1 MATTQ
6 FGTNHNLAVKL
17 WAKKLFTESLAETYF
32 SRFLGKGSDSL
43 VQWKDETKKSA
54 GDRVRVGL
62 RMQLSGTGIQ
72 GDNTLEGSEESLVT
86 FSDDLTINQ
95 LRHACRSDGRMSEQ
109 RVLFDVLNEHK
120 DALTDWYAN
129 RLDTSFFNQLAGYTA
144 ESDTRYTG
152 NNATVAPSTNNIIW
166 ADSDVATGDESIGT
180 TDTFTTA
187 MLDRAVTKAKTMDAS
202 GQPIIR
208 PFRISGQ
215 EKYVAFL
222 HPHQVYNLRRES
234 TANTVTWWEV
244 NRSALSGGL
253 SEGASALYK
262 GSLGEYNGI
271 ILHESNRVP
280 LGVNSVSSA
289 SISTVRRGIFCGA
302 QAALFA
308 TGRESQ
314 DPSAERMSFR
324 MEEFDYGNQQGVE
337 VGMIFG
343 LKKTVFNSKDF
354 ATIVMSSYATAP

>member
-1 MATTQ
+1 MANSEYL
-6 FGTNHNLAVKL
+6 TNHALTVKL
-17 WAKKLFTESLAETYF
+17 WAKKLFHESLAETYF
-32 SRFLGKGSDSL
+32 SRFLGKGADSL

-72 GDNTLEGSEESLVT
+72 GDNTLEGSEESLT
-86 FSDDLTINQ
+86 TYSDDLLINQ
-95 LRHACRSDGRMSEQ
+95 LRHACRSQGKMSEQ
-109 RVLFDVLNEHK
+109 RVLFDVLTEHK
-120 DALTDWYAN
+120 DALTDWYAQ

-152 NNATVAPSTNNIIW
+152 NNATIAPSANNRLW
-166 ADSDVATGDESIGT
+166 VDSDIDTGDESIGT

-187 MLDRAVTKAKTMDAS
+187 MLDRAVTRAKTMDAN

-208 PFRISGQ
+208 PFRMEGQ

-222 HPHQVYNLRRES
+222 HPYQVYNLRRES

-253 SEGASALYK
+253 KEGAKALYK
-262 GSLGEYNGI
+262 GSLGEYNGV
-271 ILHESNRVP
+271 ILHEANRVP
-280 LGVNSVSSA
+280 LGVNSTNSA
-289 SISTVRRGIFCGA
+289 SISTVRRAIFCGA
-302 QAALFA
+302 QAALFG

-314 DPSAERMSFR
+314 DPSSERMSFE
-324 MEEFDYGNQQGVE
+324 MEKFDYKNQTGVE

-343 LKKTVFNSKDF
+343 LKKTVFNSRDF
-354 ATIVMSSYATAP
+354 ATIVMSSYAAAP

>member
-1 MATTQ
+1 MATSEYL
-6 FGTNHNLAVKL
+6 TNHALTVKL
-17 WAKKLFTESLAETYF
+17 WAKKLFHESLAETYF
-32 SRFLGKGSDSL
+32 SRFLGKDANAL

-62 RMQLSGTGIQ
+62 RMQLSGTGSQ
-72 GDNTLEGSEESLVT
+72 GENSREGSEESLT
-86 FSDDLTINQ
+86 TYSDDLLINQ
-95 LRHACRSDGRMSEQ
+95 LRHACRSQGKMSEQ
-109 RVLFDVLNEHK
+109 RVLFDVLTEHK

-129 RLDTSFFNQLAGYTA
+129 RMDTAFFNQLAGYTA

-152 NNATVAPSTNNIIW
+152 NNATIAPSANNIIW
-166 ADSDVATGDESIGT
+166 VDSDVATGDESLGT

-187 MLDRAVTKAKTMDAS
+187 MLDRALTRAKTMDAN

-208 PFRISGQ
+208 PFRMEGQ

-222 HPHQVYNLRRES
+222 HPYQVYNLRRES

-253 SEGASALYK
+253 SQGAKALYR

-271 ILHESNRVP
+271 ILHEANRVP
-280 LGVNSVSSA
+280 LGVNSSTSA

-302 QAALFA
+302 QAALFG
-308 TGRESQ
+308 TGRYGG
-314 DPSAERMSFR
+314 DPSGERMSFE
-324 MEEFDYGNQQGVE
+324 METFDYKNQTGVE

-343 LKKTVFNSKDF
+343 LKKTVFNSRDF
-354 ATIVMSSYATAP
+354 ATIVMSSYAAAP